1 MYITIMNAM
10 HYEQI
15 DLNLLSIFEAV
26 MTELNVSRAAE
37 RLNMTQPAVSH
48 ALRRLRRI
56 TNDELFIKVPSG
68 VSPTPKAL
76 ELWAPIRESLLQI
89 RQAFSPTVFDLE
101 SATHTFTLSMADYT
115 AALLLPKLLPIL
127 EKTAPNINLRTV
139 PNTNIN
145 AINLLEQA
153 EIDIAL
159 GRFFRPSARLRIQD
173 LTSDTYICI
182 MRQGHPLACKKLT
195 LKQYVNANHLLVSLT
210 GEATGFIDEQLREK
224 GLQRRIVLTVNQFNL
239 VPELI
244 ANSDLITAIPMR
256 TLQRSPSKEQLHVAE
271 LPIEVAP
278 ALLQMMW
285 HERKQREPAHEW
297 LRGIIVEIAKNL

>member
-1 MYITIMNAM
+1 MNTV

-89 RQAFSPTVFDLE
+89 RQVLSPTVFDLE
-101 SATHTFTLSMADYT
+101 KATHTFTLSMADYT

-145 AINLLEQA
+145 AINLLEQSS
-153 EIDIAL
+153 IDIAL
-159 GRFFRPSARLRIQD
+159 GRFFRPSARLRVQD
-173 LTSDTYICI
+173 LTSDRYICI
-182 MRQGHPLACKKLT
+182 MRQGHPLASKKLT

-224 GLQRRIVLTVNQFNL
+224 GLQRRIVITVNQFNL

-244 ANSDLITAIPMR
+244 ANSDLISAIPLR
-256 TLQRSPSKEQLHVAE
+256 TLQRSPLKEQLHVAE

-297 LRGIIVEIAKNL
+297 LREIIVEICKNL